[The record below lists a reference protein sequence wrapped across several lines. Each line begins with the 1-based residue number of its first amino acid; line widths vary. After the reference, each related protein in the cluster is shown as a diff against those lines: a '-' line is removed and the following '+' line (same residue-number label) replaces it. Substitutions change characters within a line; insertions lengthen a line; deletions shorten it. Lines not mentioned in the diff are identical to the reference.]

1 MPLGVKM
8 SSPDPNG
15 VSKYSPTKTHIS
27 GLGDEERNSLLR
39 KKNQNFSVSL
49 LLKYARHHSKY
60 HEKYELLKDT
70 VCGRF
75 ANDPFMILSMT
86 GKQGVPI

>member
-49 LLKYARHHSKY
+49 LLKYARH
-60 HEKYELLKDT
+60 L
-70 VCGRF
+70 
-75 ANDPFMILSMT
+75 
-86 GKQGVPI
+86 Q